1 MFWRIQAGKRI
12 KYNDKENGMRK
23 KKIFKNVIALMVI
36 IMVFLQSGIIPAAA
50 AWRTTPSVKYSMH
63 IRDKGWMDYV
73 SDGATAGTT
82 GQSLWAEALKI
93 KVSGMLGGITYRTHL
108 KDIGWTS
115 WSSNNRQSGTTGK
128 KLRMEAVQIKLTG
141 RIAQNYDVY
150 YRVHLAEVGWLG
162 WTKNGETA
170 GSTGCGIQ
178 LEAIQIKLS
187 SKSNTLNTSKAAI
200 SKPVLKVRAH
210 VQNDGWLDPVEERR
224 VAGTVG
230 KGYRLE
236 ALRIECEDFL
246 GGNGI
251 RYRVHVEDD
260 GWQNWCSSGST
271 AGTIGNSKRMEAIE
285 IKLDGIL
292 EKAFDVYYRAH
303 CADYGWLGWACN
315 GETAGTTGGAK
326 QMEAIQVMLVVKNES
341 IDREGK
347 AYYDLTGSANTNTG
361 NTNTNTDNY
370 AAYTTTDVRITRSPQ
385 VVDTFNGVQALYL
398 PGVGNTNTGQYCCAD
413 FVAKYYNSVY
423 RVNVWNMLTGRTPQA
438 SRGNFSVTTSPQAG
452 DIGYHLNSGGYGHW
466 FIVKAVNGRSC
477 TVIEQNWKWA
487 SRGSTYCTV
496 NRVVTQGQVSGL
508 KFYHWNG

>member
-1 MFWRIQAGKRI
+1 MGKI
-12 KYNDKENGMRK
+12 
-23 KKIFKNVIALMVI
+23 KIFKNAVALVIM
-36 IMVFLQSGIIPAAA
+36 IMVCLQAGSIPAAA
-50 AWRTTPSVKYSMH
+50 AWRATPSVKYSMH
-63 IRDKGWMDYV
+63 IQDKGWMDYV
-73 SDGATAGTT
+73 SDGVTAGTT
-82 GQSLWAEALKI
+82 GQSLRAEALKI
-93 KVSGMLGGITYRTHL
+93 KVSGMSGGITYRTHL

-115 WSSNNRQSGTTGK
+115 WSSNNRQSGTVGR
-128 KLRMEAVQIKLTG
+128 KLRMEAVQIKLVGT
-141 RIAQNYDVY
+141 IAQNYDVY

-178 LEAIQIKLS
+178 LEAIQIKLCA
-187 SKSNTLNTSKAAI
+187 KSNTIYTSTASI

-210 VQNDGWLDPVEERR
+210 VQNDGWLDPVEERKA
-224 VAGTVG
+224 AGTTG

-236 ALRIECEDFL
+236 ALQIECKDFL

-251 RYRVHVEDD
+251 RYRAHVEDD
-260 GWQNWCSSGST
+260 GWQDWCSSGGT

-292 EKAFDVYYRAH
+292 EKAYDVYYRVH

-315 GETAGTTGGAK
+315 GETAGTIGGAK
-326 QMEAIQVMLVVKNES
+326 QMEAIQVMLVIKNES

-347 AYYDLTGSANTNTG
+347 AYYDLTGTANTNTG
-361 NTNTNTDNY
+361 NHIAYNTTN
-370 AAYTTTDVRITRSPQ
+370 VKITSFPQ

-413 FVAKYYNSVY
+413 FVSKYYNSVY
-423 RVNVWNMLTGRTPQA
+423 RVNVWNMYTGCIPKA
-438 SRGNFSVTTSPQAG
+438 SRGSFSATSSPQVG
-452 DIGYHLNSGGYGHW
+452 DIGYQLNNRGYGHW
-466 FIVKAVNGRSC
+466 FIIKAVNGRNC

-487 SRGSTYCTV
+487 SGGSTYCTV
-496 NRVVTQGQVSGL
+496 NRIVIQGRTNGL